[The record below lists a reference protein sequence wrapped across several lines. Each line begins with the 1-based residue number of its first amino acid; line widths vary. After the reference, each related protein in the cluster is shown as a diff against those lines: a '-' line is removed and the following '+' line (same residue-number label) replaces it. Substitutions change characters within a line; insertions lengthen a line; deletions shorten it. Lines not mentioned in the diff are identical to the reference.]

1 MKLSPVC
8 SIFSLSGA
16 LLSQDRRLSSAS
28 AGTMLAITS
37 ASSPA
42 LMFDFVT
49 PSVME
54 LTCLTIAPCFLN
66 TAYTS
71 VSLFITVSLVTFT
84 VPVLDSVL
92 HPVKSYP
99 ALTGFAGSLSPIFF
113 PLSTVT
119 DLGNPVAPSA
129 MKSALTSS
137 FLNTACISTFLLTW
151 VCFVKFTS
159 PSFS

>member
-16 LLSQDRRLSSAS
+16 LLSHDRRLSSAS
-28 AGTMLAITS
+28 DGSMLAIMS
-37 ASSPA
+37 ASSPTF
-42 LMFDFVT
+42 MFDFVT

-66 TAYTS
+66 TAYIS

-84 VPVLDSVL
+84 VPKLDSVDQ
-92 HPVKSYP
+92 PSNSYP
-99 ALTGFAGSLSPIFF
+99 ALTGAAGSLSPIFF
-113 PLSTVT
+113 PLSTIT
-119 DLGNPVAPSA
+119 DLGNPAAPSA
-129 MKSALTSS
+129 IKSALTSS
-137 FLNTACISTFLLTW
+137 FLKIACISVFLLTC

-159 PSFS
+159 PFLS